1 MSEVRARL
9 TSRPEQGSGRPRRAG
24 APPRAQ
30 EGGRTPR
37 PLSGPQEPVCR
48 NAAADPPGLC
58 QWVRAP
64 GHLPGAE
71 PSRSS
76 PRPSTRPGSPAPLLG
91 PAASRAAADGHQRA
105 LWARPRPGPREPGAR
120 ATPRTLAGPGPG
132 RQLNSSRWPHPN
144 CPLPRAAPPL
154 RVTLLCAPTLSGHA
168 HVHTDR
174 LPGTEIAH
182 TLARARSRH
191 VHTRTRGVSTLTRRV
206 IHDPHAHPCTP
217 TLTHLP
223 TRHVRTRTRGGSTL
237 RYTQSEHTQS
247 RT

>member
-1 MSEVRARL
+1 MPWGGDLSPSQRRGPQRLCPAPSLSPPQSAPEGRRALSEVRARL
-9 TSRPEQGSGRPRRAG
+9 TSRPERGSGRPRRAG

-91 PAASRAAADGHQRA
+91 PAASRAEADGHQRA

-120 ATPRTLAGPGPG
+120 ATPRTLAGPGLG
-132 RQLNSSRWPHPN
+132 RQLK
-144 CPLPRAAPPL
+144 
-154 RVTLLCAPTLSGHA
+154 T
-168 HVHTDR
+168 
-174 LPGTEIAH
+174 
-182 TLARARSRH
+182 ARD
-191 VHTRTRGVSTLTRRV
+191 G
-206 IHDPHAHPCTP
+206 
-217 TLTHLP
+217 
-223 TRHVRTRTRGGSTL
+223 RTRTAHSLERPRPCASPFSAPLPSADTHTC
-237 RYTQSEHTQS
+237 TQTGCPGPRLHTHLHAHAAGTCS
-247 RT
+247 HAHAV